1 MLGSGM
7 EAIRQMVM
15 ETCFKFPV
23 LRKHHCG
30 LTRAKVKVTRPAL
43 NLEGGDR
50 VRALYRTLSG
60 TDRSA
65 KRLRQI
71 C

>member
-7 EAIRQMVM
+7 EAIWQMVM
-15 ETCFKFPV
+15 ETCFKFPF
-23 LRKHHCG
+23 LREHHCG

-43 NLEGGDR
+43 DLEGGDL
-50 VRALYRTLSG
+50 VRALYRTLLG
-60 TDRSA
+60 QDRLA
-65 KRLRQI
+65 KQLRRI